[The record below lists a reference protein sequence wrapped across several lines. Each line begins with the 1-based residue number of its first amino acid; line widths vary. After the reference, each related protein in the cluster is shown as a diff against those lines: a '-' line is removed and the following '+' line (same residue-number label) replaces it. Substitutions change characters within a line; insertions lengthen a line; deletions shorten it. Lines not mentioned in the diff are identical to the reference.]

1 MNSYSTTAQIFVFLA
16 IVASCGHLFAECHPP
31 PAYEARL
38 QQLRTEAEGFP
49 LAHMEGLAYLELKCW
64 PEARAAFTAA
74 LAKAKTQP
82 GDDGLSRVAWAE
94 ALLDLTSGYEA
105 WSSGDLNL
113 ARAIFLRRSDEVN
126 PSDVSSLA
134 NFALAELLLQSPDD
148 AVWSRLELNLQILDG
163 RGFWQARRYLLIY
176 GLTPSNCKERIPL
189 LEKRLKGPSA
199 VQDTLANQILLADV
213 LRLCDRGAEAALLVH
228 DIDRDVGRKAISPDL
243 RAQYLRTCAA
253 IASQQS
259 RSGDQDA
266 QKQYSI
272 FASALGA
279 LYAEN

>member
-1 MNSYSTTAQIFVFLA
+1 MNPFATTALTYVLLA
-16 IVASCGHLFAECHPP
+16 TVAASGHLFAECHPP

-38 QQLRTEAEGFP
+38 QQLKTQVEGFP

-64 PEARAAFTAA
+64 PEARASFAAA
-74 LAKAKTQP
+74 LANANTQP
-82 GDDGLSRVAWAE
+82 GDDGLNRVAWAE

-113 ARAIFLRRSDEVN
+113 AKAIFLRRSDEVN

-148 AVWSRLELNLQILDG
+148 AVWSKLELNLQILDG

-176 GLTPSNCKERIPL
+176 GLTASNCEERL
-189 LEKRLKGPSA
+189 NMLEKRLEGPST
-199 VQDTLANQILLADV
+199 VQDRLANQILLADI
-213 LRLCDRGAEAALLVH
+213 LRRSNRVAEAALLVH
-228 DIDRDVGRKAISPDL
+228 DIERDVGRKAISPDL

-259 RSGDQDA
+259 RTGDQDA
-266 QKQYSI
+266 QKRYSI
-272 FASALGA
+272 FASAFGA
-279 LYAEN
+279 LYVEN